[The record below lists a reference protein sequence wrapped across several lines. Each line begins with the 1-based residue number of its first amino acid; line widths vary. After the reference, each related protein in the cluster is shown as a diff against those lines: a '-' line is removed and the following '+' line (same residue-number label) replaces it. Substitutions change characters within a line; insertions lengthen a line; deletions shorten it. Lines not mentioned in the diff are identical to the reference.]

1 MKKIAIL
8 GCTGS
13 IGDTTFRVLAELEG
27 EFQVVGLSAGRRTE
41 KLLTRAAGCGA
52 LRVCVGAAQ
61 EEAAA
66 RASLPGI
73 DVVSGPEGLVSLA
86 TDGEVDLVVNALVG
100 RVGLEPTIA
109 ALRAGKVVAMA
120 NKEPIVMAGELIMSA
135 AAKHGGA
142 LLPLDSEPNAIWQC
156 LKGER
161 KDEISRI
168 ILTASGGPFFGWT
181 AEEMGTIT
189 LQQALNHPTWTMGP
203 KITVDSATLMNKG
216 FEVIEAS
223 WLFDL
228 SIEQVDVVVHR
239 ESTVHSMVEFVDGA
253 ILAHLGK
260 TDMFLPI
267 QYALTHPS
275 RRRTPLASLNLLEL
289 GALHFAAPDRE
300 NFPCL
305 DLCFAA
311 GREGG
316 TAPAALN
323 AANEVAVA
331 EFLAGRAGF
340 VDISET
346 NRRVLDGW
354 VSRAADSIETVV
366 EADREAREVARRNL
380 AALSV

>member
-1 MKKIAIL
+1 MKKIVIL

-41 KLLTRAAGCGA
+41 KLLARAAGCGA
-52 LRVCVGAAQ
+52 TRVCVGAPT
-61 EEAAA
+61 EEIHA
-66 RASLPGI
+66 RSALPGV
-73 DVVSGPEGLVSLA
+73 DVVSGPDGLVSLA

-100 RVGLEPTIA
+100 GVGLEPTLA
-109 ALRAGKVVAMA
+109 ALRSGKVVAMA

-135 AAKHGGA
+135 AASYGGA

-161 KDEISRI
+161 KDEVSRI

-181 AEEMGTIT
+181 AEAMGAIT
-189 LQQALNHPTWTMGP
+189 VEQALNHPTWTMGP

-275 RRRTPLASLNLLEL
+275 RRRTPSASVDLLKL

-305 DLCFAA
+305 DLCYAA
-311 GREGG
+311 GGAGG
-316 TAPAALN
+316 TAPAALS

-331 EFLAGRAGF
+331 EFLAGRVGF
-340 VDISET
+340 MDIGET

-354 VSRAADSIETVV
+354 NNRAADSIETVI
-366 EADREAREVARRNL
+366 EADRTARAHARRNL